1 MTHWKGSFSVVRS
14 HLVDQKYLKAQRQK
28 EEEKRK
34 KEEKRKAAEEAAK
47 KQAFGNGFQLGDL
60 WGSSAGT
67 FGKSNTTGGFG
78 MMKPTAASVVAS
90 TPFGT
95 KKDTSE
101 DQLIGKMQQ
110 LVIKDPVDLDKLPQF
125 PGEYLYIDEEKT
137 DDYSA
142 LGIDM
147 SRYQEYLNMEKELMM
162 DVDENGEIWQG
173 EAYEKQQLPR
183 GVDKQFKK
191 FSERVEF
198 APAQCVRYDFN
209 GQPLFYSALRPQDQQ
224 LVSSPC
230 KYCGGPRVFEL
241 QLMPNVLSILPIT
254 EHATA
259 HEQPQQNKSMD
270 PKALLDSWSVG
281 MEFGSVLVFVCQKDC
296 HLGSIDDVAYME
308 ETVLVQYETD

>member
-1 MTHWKGSFSVVRS
+1 M
-14 HLVDQKYLKAQRQK
+14 KAQRQK

-60 WGSSAGT
+60 WGNSAGS
-67 FGKSNTTGGFG
+67 FGKSNATGGFGMPSNTTGGFG
-78 MMKPTAASVVAS
+78 MSSNTTGGFGMTKPTAASIVAS
-90 TPFGT
+90 GT
-95 KKDTSE
+95 KKDTKPE
-101 DQLIGKMQQ
+101 EQLIEQMQQ
-110 LVIKDPVDLDKLPQF
+110 LVIKDPIDSNILPQF
-125 PGEYLYIDEEKT
+125 PGEYLYIDEERT
-137 DDYSA
+137 DDYAA

-147 SRYQEYLNMEKELMM
+147 SRYKEYLDMEKEMLM

-173 EAYEKQQLPR
+173 EAYEKQQLPK

-198 APAQCVRYDFN
+198 APAQCVRYDYN

-224 LVSSPC
+224 LISSPC

-241 QLMPNVLSILPIT
+241 QLMPNILSILPVT
-254 EHATA
+254 EYASKNESPTT
-259 HEQPQQNKSMD
+259 QQSKTTD
-270 PKALLDSWSVG
+270 PKSLLDSWSVG
-281 MEFGSVLVFVCQKDC
+281 MEFGSVFVFVCQKDC
-296 HLGSIDDVAYME
+296 HQGSIDDVAYME